1 MLIFSTVK
9 LFFMSLINVVT
20 FIIYFLPLTLSLL
33 CFSFSTFAGWDH
45 KPLIKRR
52 EGKREGK
59 ERHNTKGEMQLFLFT
74 EDMIVFIEILRLKI
88 IKV

>member
-1 MLIFSTVK
+1 MHF
-9 LFFMSLINVVT
+9 LFFVSLAGGLV
-20 FIIYFLPLTLSLL
+20 IYFLPLTLSLL

-45 KPLIKRR
+45 KALIKKR

-59 ERHNTKGEMQLFLFT
+59 ERYNTKGEMQLFLFT
-74 EDMIVFIEILRLKI
+74 EDMIVFIEILMLKI